1 MEGGLS
7 INEDLIKVNMLEETV
22 VDQRLVF
29 DTICN
34 AGIDVAKGPVT
45 PKMAASVTSASVAY
59 KTFLA
64 TKYEQQTEEQQQL
77 KDKRKH

>member
-34 AGIDVAKGPVT
+34 AGIDVA